1 MHTDTTT
8 DQHNE
13 TTIMEHKGGPTLGVL
28 DLPDVLLDTINSYVP
43 YEATTTQIY
52 EQVRAPPLATRH
64 TLNSDFGVI
73 TDTQHVLLRALR
85 VVDMPMSSAGT
96 LVSSMKANR
105 PSRKRTNMV
114 CPNFRKKY
122 SRSATKRN
130 S

>member
-64 TLNSDFGVI
+64 TLDSDFGVI

-96 LVSSMKANR
+96 WVSSMKANR